1 MILVASRSHLIS
13 RRFQQADCTM
23 ALGKSAKVV
32 QPRDDVSS
40 SMLFAMRMSAF
51 QATQSRLDAENP
63 SELDSLTL

>member
-1 MILVASRSHLIS
+1 
-13 RRFQQADCTM
+13 M

-63 SELDSLTL
+63 CELDSLISLTNAHFTASEVMSRKG